1 MSASAL
7 LSRPGNSAKVSIRG
21 VMTSFDREY
30 YKRFYY
36 NARTAVTTRAEVKHR
51 ARMIAAHAEYIG
63 LPVRRI
69 LDAGCGTGMLR
80 APLRRALPRAEYTGM
95 ETSEYLCER
104 YGWDH
109 GLIQSYRAAKP
120 FDLVVCYDVVQYL
133 DAPTARQAL
142 NNLARLCRGMLY
154 FTALTKKDWEENCDQ
169 SRTDSQVHLRTAEW
183 YRRGLRRYFHDL
195 GSGFWLR
202 HGVPLTVWDLESG
215 S

>member
-1 MSASAL
+1 MAFDS
-7 LSRPGNSAKVSIRG
+7 P
-21 VMTSFDREY
+21 FDRAY
-30 YKRFYY
+30 YERFYY
-36 NARTAVTTRAEVKHR
+36 NTRTAVTSAIEARNR
-51 ARMIAAHAEYIG
+51 ARLIAAHAEYIG
-63 LPVRRI
+63 LPVKRI

-80 APLRRALPRAEYTGM
+80 APLLKQLKRATYTGM

-109 GLIQSYRAAKP
+109 GLIQDYKSKKP

-133 DAPTARQAL
+133 DSKTAKRAL

-169 SRTDSQVHLRTAEW
+169 SRTDANVHLRTAEW
-183 YRRGLRRYFHDL
+183 YRRGLRANFQDL

-202 HGVPLTVWDLESG
+202 RGVPLTVWDLESG

>member
-1 MSASAL
+1 MA
-7 LSRPGNSAKVSIRG
+7 
-21 VMTSFDREY
+21 FDRAY
-30 YKRFYY
+30 YQRFYY
-36 NARTAVTTRAEVKHR
+36 DTRTAVTTKIEARNR
-51 ARMIAAHAEYIG
+51 ARLIAAHADYIG
-63 LPVRRI
+63 LPVKRI

-80 APLRRALPRAEYTGM
+80 KTLLTQLKGATYTGM

-109 GLIQSYRAAKP
+109 GLIQTYKSKKP

-133 DAPTARQAL
+133 DSVTAKRAL

-169 SRTDSQVHLRTAEW
+169 SRTDANVHLRTAEW
-183 YRRGLRRYFHDL
+183 YRRGLRANFQDL

-202 HGVPLTVWDLESG
+202 RGVPLTVWDLESG